1 MAEISVTD
9 KAEKDE
15 ERVQRENAFGEIRR
29 NLVSLCKGLEQYEL
43 VRVSEIIQEGA
54 EGAPTTNRNG
64 VFFNLVQVN
73 DASVLKAIEYI
84 KQVKELNRKQAKIKE
99 EMEAKILSNKVET
112 EEQSAYNILDYQNS
126 YDPYYKLMN
135 SRQKESI
142 KQQMREKK

>member
-1 MAEISVTD
+1 MAEISVI
-9 KAEKDE
+9 KKMENDE
-15 ERVQRENAFGEIRR
+15 ERVQRENEFSEIRR

-54 EGAPTTNRNG
+54 EGGPTTNRNG
-64 VFFNLVQVN
+64 VFFNLVKVT
-73 DASVLKAIEYI
+73 DAAVLKAIEYI
-84 KQVKELNRKQAKIKE
+84 KHVNELNKRQAKVKE
-99 EMEAKILSNKVET
+99 EMDAKILSNKVET
-112 EEQSAYNILDYQNS
+112 DEQRTYNILDYQNS